1 MVTAR
6 QHEAFIITDPVILS
20 EDGDMDRNPEEAG
33 PVDFESFYHN

>member
-20 EDGDMDRNPEEAG
+20 EDENMDRDPEGTEPA
-33 PVDFESFYHN
+33 DFESFFHK